1 LKNYGTK
8 KFSMKIDE
16 DGSGLIMIELPGL
29 KEVLEYKFMGVEVN
43 ENEE

>member
-1 LKNYGTK
+1 
-8 KFSMKIDE
+8 MKIDE